1 MAFYRR
7 LVRVWTS
14 DVQRRSFCRSWNE
27 ANSWVWLLMVLTED
41 RPELHQEMQHLYLH
55 QLHGPWILVDRTGK
69 TILHNIKWSQ
79 KWIWMRILQFH
90 CSNAGFDVFE
100 IALSVGSHW
109 PSESVHSSESCFAG
123 SARMGAICLAI
134 PGLCSGVTLES
145 LDLPICRFSMSGG
158 GFLPNGWEW
167 GCTEKSFSKIGKSFS
182 RSSKWINKG
191 LKVWFRWCL
200 LLFVHKI
207 VIRI

>member
-1 MAFYRR
+1 MAPFD
-7 LVRVWTS
+7 VWWEFGHQMSSAGPFAGHGTRQIHGYDYWWS
-14 DVQRRSFCRSWNE
+14 SRKTGRSCTKRCSTFICI
-27 ANSWVWLLMVLTED
+27 NSMVHGFWLTE
-41 RPELHQEMQHLYLH
+41 QE
-55 QLHGPWILVDRTGK
+55 K

-134 PGLCSGVTLES
+134 PGLCSRVTLES

-167 GCTEKSFSKIGKSFS
+167 GCTEKSFSKIGK
-182 RSSKWINKG
+182 I
-191 LKVWFRWCL
+191 
-200 LLFVHKI
+200 LFTKF
-207 VIRI
+207 